1 MKNWGASTRTIINIE
16 DIRYTLSHLKDLSDI
31 TSCDFFEMRSNIPLL
46 ELSKIYTTFNTLIV
60 VLLDFFTMIKI
71 THLLIWNIF
80 NDAINL
86 DNIMEEKVLKYNII
100 FRKN

>member
-16 DIRYTLSHLKDLSDI
+16 DIRYTLSHLKGLSDI

-60 VLLDFFTMIKI
+60 VLLDFFY
-71 THLLIWNIF
+71 
-80 NDAINL
+80 NDVNNL
-86 DNIMEEKVLKYNII
+86 DNIMKEKVLKYNII